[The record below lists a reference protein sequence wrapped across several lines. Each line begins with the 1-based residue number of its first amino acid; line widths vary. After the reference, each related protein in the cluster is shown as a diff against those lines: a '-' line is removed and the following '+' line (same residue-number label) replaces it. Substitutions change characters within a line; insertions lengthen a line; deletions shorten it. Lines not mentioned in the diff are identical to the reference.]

1 MKALAS
7 LIRSFA
13 AMLTP
18 SPGNEDKLQQWI
30 TNARAADLPD
40 LHSFTRGL
48 DLDVK
53 AATAA
58 VTLPHHNGR
67 TEGVNNKTKMIK
79 RQMYGRAGF
88 TLLRHRILLG

>member
-1 MKALAS
+1 MEALAS

-18 SPGNEDKLQQWI
+18 SPGNKDKLRQWI
-30 TNARAADLPD
+30 TDARAADLPA
-40 LHSFTRGL
+40 LHSFARGL
-48 DLDVK
+48 DLDVT

-67 TEGVNNKTKMIK
+67 TEGVNNIK
-79 RQMYGRAGF
+79 VTWNLPG
-88 TLLRHRILLG
+88 